1 VSNSLI
7 AIFPAPARFA
17 ALHQLAR
24 TFFDRFEMANDTEL
38 DGLSRRER
46 QIMDFLF
53 QSGKA
58 SVGEVMDG
66 IPNPPGYSAVR
77 ATLRTL
83 EQKGRVVHEED
94 GRAYI
99 YRPTVRRE
107 AARRSALTHVLKTF
121 FDNSAEQAVAAL
133 LELKGP
139 KLSEA
144 ELERVAR
151 LVNDAKKEGR

>member
-1 VSNSLI
+1 MT
-7 AIFPAPARFA
+7 
-17 ALHQLAR
+17 HE
-24 TFFDRFEMANDTEL
+24 DEL
-38 DGLSRRER
+38 EGLSRRER

-53 QSGKA
+53 QRGKA
-58 SVGEVMDG
+58 SVGEVLDG

-94 GRAYI
+94 GRAYV
-99 YRPTVRRE
+99 YRPTLRRD
-107 AARRSALTHVLKTF
+107 AARRSALTHVLRTF

-139 KLSEA
+139 KLSPA
-144 ELERVAR
+144 ELERVSKI
-151 LVNDAKKEGR
+151 VEQAKREGR

>member
-1 VSNSLI
+1 MS
-7 AIFPAPARFA
+7 
-17 ALHQLAR
+17 QDDELA
-24 TFFDRFEMANDTEL
+24 
-38 DGLSRRER
+38 GLSRRER

-53 QSGKA
+53 QRGKA

-66 IPNPPGYSAVR
+66 IPDPPGYSAVR

-83 EQKGRVVHEED
+83 EQKGRVSHEED

-99 YRPTVRRE
+99 YRPTLRRD
-107 AARRSALTHVLKTF
+107 AARKSALTHVLRTF

-139 KLSEA
+139 RLSEA
-144 ELERVAR
+144 ELDRVS
-151 LVNDAKKEGR
+151 LMVENAKKEGR

>member
-1 VSNSLI
+1 MT
-7 AIFPAPARFA
+7 
-17 ALHQLAR
+17 Q
-24 TFFDRFEMANDTEL
+24 DDEL
-38 DGLSRRER
+38 RGLSRRER

-53 QSGKA
+53 QRGKA

-66 IPNPPGYSAVR
+66 IPDPPGYSAVR

-83 EQKGRVVHEED
+83 EKKGRVMHEED

-99 YRPTVRRE
+99 YRPTVRRD
-107 AARRSALTHVLKTF
+107 AARKSALTHVLKTF

-139 KLSEA
+139 RLSDA
-144 ELERVAR
+144 QLERVSQ
-151 LVNDAKKEGR
+151 LIENAKKEGR

>member
-1 VSNSLI
+1 M
-7 AIFPAPARFA
+7 AHDDDFA
-17 ALHQLAR
+17 
-24 TFFDRFEMANDTEL
+24 
-38 DGLSRRER
+38 GLSRRER

-53 QSGKA
+53 QRGHA

-66 IPNPPGYSAVR
+66 IPDPPGYSAVR

-83 EQKGRVVHEED
+83 EQKGRVTHQEE

-99 YRPTVRRE
+99 YKPTVRRD

-133 LELKGP
+133 LELRGP
-139 KLSEA
+139 KLTGA
-144 ELERVAR
+144 ELDRVAH
-151 LVNDAKKEGR
+151 LVDQAKKEGR

>member
-1 VSNSLI
+1 M
-7 AIFPAPARFA
+7 
-17 ALHQLAR
+17 
-24 TFFDRFEMANDTEL
+24 TNDDEL
-38 DGLSRRER
+38 PGLSRRER
-46 QIMDFLF
+46 QIMDLLF
-53 QSGKA
+53 QRGKA

-94 GRAYI
+94 GRAYV

-133 LELKGP
+133 LELKGT
-139 KLSEA
+139 KLTGA
-144 ELERVAR
+144 ELERVAK
-151 LVNDAKKEGR
+151 LVADAKKEGR

>member
-1 VSNSLI
+1 
-7 AIFPAPARFA
+7 
-17 ALHQLAR
+17 
-24 TFFDRFEMANDTEL
+24 MANDTEL

-99 YRPTVRRE
+99 YKPTVRRE

>member
-1 VSNSLI
+1 MS
-7 AIFPAPARFA
+7 
-17 ALHQLAR
+17 QDDELA
-24 TFFDRFEMANDTEL
+24 
-38 DGLSRRER
+38 GLSRRER

-53 QSGKA
+53 QRGKA

-66 IPNPPGYSAVR
+66 IPDPPGYSAVR

-83 EQKGRVVHEED
+83 EQKGRVSHEED

-99 YRPTVRRE
+99 YRPTLRRD
-107 AARRSALTHVLKTF
+107 AARKSALTHVLRTF

-139 KLSEA
+139 RLSEA
-144 ELERVAR
+144 ELERVSR
-151 LVNDAKKEGR
+151 MVENAKKEGR

>member
-1 VSNSLI
+1 
-7 AIFPAPARFA
+7 
-17 ALHQLAR
+17 
-24 TFFDRFEMANDTEL
+24 
-38 DGLSRRER
+38 
-46 QIMDFLF
+46 MDFLF
-53 QSGKA
+53 QRGQA

-83 EQKGRVVHEED
+83 EQKGRVTHVEE

-99 YRPTVRRE
+99 YKPTVRRD

-133 LELKGP
+133 LELRGP
-139 KLSEA
+139 KLSGA
-144 ELERVAR
+144 ELDRVSRIVEQAR
-151 LVNDAKKEGR
+151 KEGR

>member
-1 VSNSLI
+1 MT
-7 AIFPAPARFA
+7 
-17 ALHQLAR
+17 Q
-24 TFFDRFEMANDTEL
+24 DDEL
-38 DGLSRRER
+38 RGLSRRER

-53 QSGKA
+53 QRGKA

-66 IPNPPGYSAVR
+66 IPDPPGYSAVR

-83 EQKGRVVHEED
+83 EQKGRVTHEED

-99 YRPTVRRE
+99 YRPTLRRD
-107 AARRSALTHVLKTF
+107 AARKSALTHVLKTF

-139 KLSEA
+139 RLSDA
-144 ELERVAR
+144 QLERVSQ
-151 LVNDAKKEGR
+151 LIENAKKEGR